1 MTASFLARQAFI
13 LATPLA
19 LALML
24 AASPVSAEPRI
35 GQMAPDF
42 SGVDSSGKTRSL
54 SELRGKTVVL
64 EWTNNECP
72 LVGKHYSTGN
82 MQKLQK
88 EAVAKDVVWLSVIS
102 SAPGRQGHVAPKKAD
117 QLTASRK
124 ASPTAV
130 ILDGEGKIGHAY
142 AARTTPHMFVI
153 NPKGTLV
160 YKGAIDDK
168 PSANHGDVP
177 IARNY
182 VREALNALT
191 EGKAINPAA
200 TRAYGCSVKYGS

>member
-1 MTASFLARQAFI
+1 MPVSSRALFAVSLAAPF
-13 LATPLA
+13 A

-24 AASPVSAEPRI
+24 AAPPLSAEPRI
-35 GQMAPDF
+35 GQPAPDF
-42 SGVDSSGKTRSL
+42 TGVDSTGTTRTL

-64 EWTNNECP
+64 EWTNHQCP
-72 LVGKHYSTGN
+72 FVGKHYSTGN

-88 EAVAKDVVWLSVIS
+88 EAVGSEVVWLSVIS
-102 SAPGRQGHVAPKKAD
+102 SAPGRQGHVEPKKAIS
-117 QLTASRK
+117 LTTSRK

-130 ILDGEGKIGHAY
+130 ILDTKGEIGRAY
-142 AARTTPHMFVI
+142 SARTTPHMFVI
-153 NPKGTLV
+153 NAKGTLV

-168 PSANHGDVP
+168 PSANHDDVP

-182 VREALNALT
+182 VRDALGALAL
-191 EGKAINPAA
+191 GKPIDQAA

>member
-1 MTASFLARQAFI
+1 MTFSSLTKRAFVLAAPF
-13 LATPLA
+13 A
-19 LALML
+19 LALL
-24 AASPVSAEPRI
+24 LTASPASAEPRV
-35 GQMAPDF
+35 GQPAPDF
-42 SGVDSSGKTRSL
+42 TGVDSTGKTRTL

-64 EWTNNECP
+64 EWTNHDCP
-72 LVGKHYSTGN
+72 FVGKHYSTGN

-88 EAVAKDVVWLSVIS
+88 EAVGRDVVWLSVIS
-102 SAPGRQGHVAPKKAD
+102 SAPGRQGHVAPEKAD
-117 QLTASRK
+117 ELTTSRK

-130 ILDGEGKIGHAY
+130 ILDGEGKIGRAY

-153 NPKGTLV
+153 NAKGTLV

-168 PSANHGDVP
+168 PSANHDDVP

-182 VREALNALT
+182 VREALSAVAA
-191 EGKAINPAA
+191 GKPADPDA